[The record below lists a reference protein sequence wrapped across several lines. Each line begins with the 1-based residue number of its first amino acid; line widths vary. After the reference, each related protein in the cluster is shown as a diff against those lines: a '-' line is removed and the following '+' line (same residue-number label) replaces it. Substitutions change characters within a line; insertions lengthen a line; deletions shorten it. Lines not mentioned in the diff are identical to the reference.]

1 VTSAARPL
9 RLFFA
14 LWPDDATRV
23 ALERW
28 SAAIHRV
35 AGGRATRGDSIH
47 MTLAFLGDCDPE
59 RLDDLKA
66 AAAGV
71 RVRPFELALDEV
83 GFWKHNRIA
92 WAGAT
97 RTPTALETLVNDLR
111 AALAAAQFAFDPK
124 PFVPHVTLVRKAQPG
139 VVVPAL
145 DPIRWRVTGFVLVR
159 SVMRPAGSDYLVEA
173 RWADAKR

>member
-1 VTSAARPL
+1 VSAGARQL

-14 LWPDDATRV
+14 LWPDDAARA

-28 SAAIHRV
+28 STAVHRV

-47 MTLAFLGDCDPE
+47 MTLAFLGDCDPA
-59 RLDDLKA
+59 RLDELKA
-66 AAAGV
+66 AAASV
-71 RVRPFELALDEV
+71 RMRPFELVLDEA

-97 RTPTALETLVNDLR
+97 QTPAALETLVSDLR
-111 AALAAAQFAFDPK
+111 TALAAAGFAFDPK
-124 PFVPHVTLVRKAQPG
+124 PFVSHVTLVRKAQPG
-139 VVVPAL
+139 FVMPAL
-145 DPIRWRVTGFVLVR
+145 DPIRWQVRAFALVR

-173 RWADAKR
+173 RWG